1 MNVLLKKLLKE
12 NWKKINRMSIR
23 QKKVSEEIKR
33 VVSEFFVR
41 NTFNKCEKSFITL
54 TKVDISPDLRYA
66 KIYISILN
74 LQTDIEQKECLKS
87 VIKNRNRIKKEI
99 SDNIILRN
107 VPEIIIEKD
116 ESFKKADR
124 IKKILRDIKK

>member
-1 MNVLLKKLLKE
+1 
-12 NWKKINRMSIR
+12 MSIR

-66 KIYISILN
+66 KIYISIFN